1 MSTNVIHKWIVAGTL
16 LCVLSVFI
24 NPVWAIKVKQ
34 CTPPAEKSIKQAYKF
49 VTRNLDGMVADM
61 TWRNMTD
68 RHRDEFKRK
77 WDRLKAK
84 CVDDRRK
91 CINHSDRL
99 GYAHGGIGNTVNI
112 CYFNMVELNSTFC
125 NLVGILVH
133 EKAHADG
140 MPKGNHHNEPNV
152 YPDAFNDT
160 VYRMGYAAEGYCETR
175 KKGNKNYMLQGRSG
189 LVIGKQCSKNDQC
202 QSGRCG
208 NIKYTCLC
216 RVDSDC
222 GAGKRCK
229 KVTGQCKSN

>member
-1 MSTNVIHKWIVAGTL
+1 MSTNAIHKSIIAVAL
-16 LCVLSVFI
+16 LCVLGVFAS
-24 NPVWAIKVKQ
+24 PVWALKVKQ

-49 VTRNLDGMVADM
+49 VTKNLNDIVGTM
-61 TWRNMTD
+61 TWQNLTD

-91 CINHSDRL
+91 CTNKSDL
-99 GYAHGGIGNTVNI
+99 AGFAHGGPGNTVNI
-112 CYFNMVELNSTFC
+112 CYYNMVDANRSFC
-125 NLVGILVH
+125 DLVGVLVH

-140 MPKGNHHNEPNV
+140 MPKGKHHNEPDI
-152 YPDAFNDT
+152 YPEARNDT
-160 VYRMGYAAEGYCETR
+160 VYRMGYAARDYCES
-175 KKGNKNYMLQGRSG
+175 KKTGKKDYVLKGRSELG
-189 LVIGKQCSKNDQC
+189 FGKQCSKDDQC

-208 NIKYTCLC
+208 NIKHTCLC
-216 RVDSDC
+216 RVDNDC